1 MALHEKDRVVARH
14 DIHGMFRGDIRLLTV
29 VESAVEDIIEGADG
43 NRRVG
48 RRGRAIG
55 PGNHR

>member
-1 MALHEKDRVVARH
+1 MALHEKESVVARH
-14 DIHGMFRGDIRLLTV
+14 DIHGMFRGDIRPLTV
-29 VESAVEDIIEGADG
+29 VESAVDDIIEGAAG
-43 NRRVG
+43 NRRIG